1 MLKYPKYLEPWFTQ
15 MKCEDCV
22 HIARENDMAIKIR
35 VNQANKKTEKDLV
48 CSKCGSYNLVE
59 IKK

>member
-15 MKCEDCV
+15 MKCEDCG

-35 VNQANKKTEKDLV
+35 VNQANV
-48 CSKCGSYNLVE
+48 AS
-59 IKK
+59 